1 MNHVNREQSGY
12 PQHINGL
19 CLIREAPLRASSGG
33 SRVTSAVE
41 TTLPGSAGTGTTN
54 DDELAR
60 IVVRC
65 MACEARFTGADV
77 LTGCPACGGLLDVII
92 PTRRKLTP
100 GDLGVGVPAT
110 ARHSGVWRYGPLLP
124 SLPESALVSRWEGN
138 TPLYRDDRLTRY
150 VGLTDGHLELKHEGH
165 NPTASFKD
173 RGMTVGVSHAKAV
186 GARIVACASTGNTS
200 ASLAAYA
207 AAAGIPALVLVPEGK
222 ISAGKLAQ
230 TIAYGARVVQLEGDF
245 DVALALL
252 RELTEAYDVYLVNS
266 VNPFRL
272 EGQKT
277 IIFEMIEQ
285 RAWQPPDWFVLPGG
299 NLGNTAA
306 FGKALIELHAV
317 GLIDRLPRLAVIQA
331 EGAAPFA
338 AYHASGFEEFAPVQ
352 AETVAT
358 AIKIGNPAST
368 PRARRSIELTNGWV
382 TTVSDDEILD
392 AKAAID
398 RTGIGC
404 EPASA
409 ASLAGLRRLV
419 RDGIVRT
426 DESAVALLT
435 GHILKDTDAVATYHF
450 DDVGGAPRSAANRPI
465 RVAAELSALERTL
478 ADALH
483 S

>member
-1 MNHVNREQSGY
+1 M
-12 PQHINGL
+12 
-19 CLIREAPLRASSGG
+19 
-33 SRVTSAVE
+33 TSVVE
-41 TTLPGSAGTGTTN
+41 TTLPGSASSSTSVTET
-54 DDELAR
+54 LAR
-60 IVVRC
+60 IIVRC
-65 MACEARFTGADV
+65 MACEACFTGADV
-77 LTGCPACGGLLDVII
+77 LTACSACGGLLDVVI

-100 GDLGVGVPAT
+100 ADLGVDIPAAT
-110 ARHSGVWRYGPLLP
+110 RHSGVWRYLPLLP
-124 SLPESALVSRWEGN
+124 ALPEPSLVSRWEGN
-138 TPLYRDDRLTRY
+138 TPLYRDDRLARY
-150 VGLTDGHLELKHEGH
+150 AGLVDGNLELKHEGH

-207 AAAGIPALVLVPEGK
+207 AAAGIPALVLVPETK
-222 ISAGKLAQ
+222 VAAGKLAQ
-230 TIAYGARVVQLEGDF
+230 TIAYGAKVVQVDGDF

-252 RELTEAYDVYLVNS
+252 RELSTAYDLYLVNS

-277 IIFEMIEQ
+277 IVFEMLEQ
-285 RAWQPPDWFVLPGG
+285 RGWQVPDWIALPGG
-299 NLGNTAA
+299 NLGNTSA
-306 FGKALIELHAV
+306 FGKALVELQAV

-331 EGAAPFA
+331 AGAAPFA

-382 TTVSDDEILD
+382 TTVDDDEILD

-398 RTGIGC
+398 RSGIGC

-419 RDGIVRT
+419 RESIVGP
-426 DESAVALLT
+426 DETAVALLT
-435 GHILKDTDAVATYHF
+435 GHILKDADAVTAYHF
-450 DDVGGAPRSAANRPI
+450 GDVDGAPHPGANRPI
-465 RVAAELSALERTL
+465 RVAAELSALEQAL

-483 S
+483 G

>member
-1 MNHVNREQSGY
+1 VDATLPDAIDNFGQQSG
-12 PQHINGL
+12 IL
-19 CLIREAPLRASSGG
+19 S
-33 SRVTSAVE
+33 
-41 TTLPGSAGTGTTN
+41 
-54 DDELAR
+54 R

-65 MACEARFTGADV
+65 MDCGERFSGETAH
-77 LTGCPACGGLLDVII
+77 TSCAACGGLLDVVVPVKRPVAASEI
-92 PTRRKLTP
+92 
-100 GDLGVGVPAT
+100 GQNVPAT
-110 ARHSGVWRYGPLLP
+110 ASHSGVWRYQALLP
-124 SLPESALVSRWEGN
+124 HLPEEAIVSRWEGN
-138 TPLYRDDRLTRY
+138 TPLYRDERLSRY
-150 VGLTDGHLELKHEGH
+150 AGLADGHLELKHEGH

-207 AAAGIPALVLVPEGK
+207 AAAGVPALVLVPEGK
-222 ISAGKLAQ
+222 IAAGKLAQ
-230 TIAYGARVVQLEGDF
+230 TVAYGATVVQINGDF
-245 DVALALL
+245 DQALALL
-252 RELTEAYDVYLVNS
+252 RQLTAAYDVYLVNS

-277 IIFEMIEQ
+277 IVFEMLEQ
-285 RAWQPPDWFVLPGG
+285 RGWQTPDWIVLPGG
-299 NLGNTAA
+299 NLGNTSA
-306 FGKALIELHAV
+306 FGKAIVELHAV
-317 GLIDRLPRLAVIQA
+317 GLIDRIPRLAVVQA
-331 EGAAPFA
+331 AGAAPFA

-368 PRARRSIELTNGWV
+368 ARARRAIELTGGWV

-398 RTGIGC
+398 GVGIGC

-419 RDGIVRT
+419 GDQVVRPDDT
-426 DESAVALLT
+426 AVALLT
-435 GHILKDTDAVATYHF
+435 GHVLKDPEAVIAYHF
-450 DDVGGAPRSAANRPI
+450 DDVDGAPRSGANRPL
-465 RVAAELSALERTL
+465 RVAAELPALERAL

-483 S
+483 G

>member
-1 MNHVNREQSGY
+1 MQTEAQGGY
-12 PQHINGL
+12 PACPNGK
-19 CLIREAPLRASSGG
+19 RERAGARCVKDSW
-33 SRVTSAVE
+33 VTSAVE
-41 TTLPGSAGTGTTN
+41 ATLPDSADPGIT
-54 DDELAR
+54 DAEMLAR
-60 IVVRC
+60 VVVRC
-65 MACEARFTGADV
+65 MACEARFTGAEA
-77 LTGCPACGGLLDVII
+77 LSQCPACGGLLDVVI

-100 GDLGVGVPAT
+100 SDFGKGIPAC
-110 ARHSGVWRYGPLLP
+110 ARHSGVWRYQPLLP
-124 SLPESALVSRWEGN
+124 ALPESALVSRWEGN
-138 TPLYRDDRLTRY
+138 TPLYRDDRLARY
-150 VGLTDGHLELKHEGH
+150 AGLSDGHLELKHEGH

-173 RGMTVGVSHAKAV
+173 RGMTVGVSHARAV
-186 GARIVACASTGNTS
+186 GARVVACASTGNTS

-207 AAAGIPALVLVPEGK
+207 AAAGIPALVLVPETK
-222 ISAGKLAQ
+222 VAAGKLAQ
-230 TIAYGARVVQLEGDF
+230 TIAYGAKVVQIDGDF

-252 RELTEAYDVYLVNS
+252 RELTAAYDVYLVNS

-277 IIFEMIEQ
+277 IVFEILEQ
-285 RAWQPPDWFVLPGG
+285 RDWQPPDWIVLPGG
-299 NLGNTAA
+299 NLGNTSA
-306 FGKALIELHAV
+306 FGKALAELHAV

-331 EGAAPFA
+331 AGAAPFA

-368 PRARRSIELTNGWV
+368 ARARRSIELSNGWV
-382 TTVSDDEILD
+382 TTVDDDEILD

-398 RTGIGC
+398 CTGIGC

-419 RDGIVRT
+419 RDGIVAPEET
-426 DESAVALLT
+426 AVALLT
-435 GHILKDTDAVATYHF
+435 GHILKDTEAITAYHF
-450 DDVGGAPRSAANRPI
+450 TDVDGAPRPGANRPI
-465 RVAAELSALERTL
+465 RVAAEISALEQAL

>member
-1 MNHVNREQSGY
+1 M
-12 PQHINGL
+12 
-19 CLIREAPLRASSGG
+19 
-33 SRVTSAVE
+33 TSAVE
-41 TTLPGSAGTGTTN
+41 TTLPGSTNTGTT
-54 DDELAR
+54 DLEVLER
-60 IVVRC
+60 IVIRC
-65 MACEARFTGADV
+65 MVCERRYTGAEI
-77 LTGCPACGGLLDVII
+77 LTSCPSCGGLLDVVI
-92 PTRRKLTP
+92 PTRRKLSAS
-100 GDLGVGVPAT
+100 DLGIDVPVT
-110 ARHSGVWRYGPLLP
+110 AHHSGVWRYWPLLP
-124 SLPESALVSRWEGN
+124 ALPEDSIVSRWEGN

-150 VGLTDGHLELKHEGH
+150 AGLCDGQLELKHEGH

-222 ISAGKLAQ
+222 IAAGKLAQ
-230 TIAYGARVVQLEGDF
+230 TIAYGATVVQIDGDF
-245 DVALALL
+245 DIALALL
-252 RELTEAYDVYLVNS
+252 RELTAAYDVYLVNS

-277 IIFEMIEQ
+277 IIFEMLEQ
-285 RAWQPPDWFVLPGG
+285 RGWQVPDWIVLPGG
-299 NLGNTAA
+299 NLGNTSA

-317 GLIDRLPRLAVIQA
+317 DLIDRLPRLAVVQA
-331 EGAAPFA
+331 AGAAPFA

-368 PRARRSIELTNGWV
+368 PRARRSVELTNGWV
-382 TTVSDDEILD
+382 TTVDDDEILD

-398 RTGIGC
+398 RSGIGC

-419 RDGIVRT
+419 QDGIAQPN
-426 DESAVALLT
+426 ESAVALLT
-435 GHILKDTDAVATYHF
+435 GHILKDADAVAAYHF
-450 DDVGGAPRSAANRPI
+450 DDVGGAPRSGANRPI
-465 RVAAELSALERTL
+465 RVAAELSALERALT
-478 ADALH
+478 DALH
-483 S
+483 G